1 MKYKDIAFA
10 YEWEDESID
19 NLLSRLGE
27 NDGKAITDAIDYL
40 RQWENTDN
48 ELLDN
53 VPYGTSD
60 YTEQI
65 GPYILSYNL
74 GLGYIALC
82 KIVKGVKN
90 GI

>member
-27 NDGKAITDAIDYL
+27 NDGKAIAEAIAYL
-40 RQWENTDN
+40 KQWENKCN
-48 ELLDN
+48 ELLN
-53 VPYGTSD
+53 NAPWGTSD

-65 GPYILSYNL
+65 GRYILSYNL

-82 KIVKGVKN
+82 KIVKGV
-90 GI
+90 